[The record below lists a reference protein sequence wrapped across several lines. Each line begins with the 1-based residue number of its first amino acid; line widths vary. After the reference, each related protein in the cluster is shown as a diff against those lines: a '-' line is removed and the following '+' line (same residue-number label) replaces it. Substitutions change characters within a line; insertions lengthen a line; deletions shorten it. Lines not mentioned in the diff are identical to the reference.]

1 MVEYSL
7 SIERVQDFY
16 LFLHILSFDFVV
28 LQITHLLLVRPEK
41 VIEEKNRKGKI
52 SKAIFPIDS

>member
-41 VIEEKNRKGKI
+41 EIEEKK
-52 SKAIFPIDS
+52 